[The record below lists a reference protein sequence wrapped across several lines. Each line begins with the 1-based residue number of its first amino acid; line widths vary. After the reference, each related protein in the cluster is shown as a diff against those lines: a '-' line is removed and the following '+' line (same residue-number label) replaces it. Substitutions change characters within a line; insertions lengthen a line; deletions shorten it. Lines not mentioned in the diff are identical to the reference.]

1 MMDAGARIIYLFI
14 ESFFLPFSKDDLSS
28 LVSILKSESESK
40 APPLISSAFA

>member
-14 ESFFLPFSKDDLSS
+14 VSIFLPFSKDDLRSI
-28 LVSILKSESESK
+28 VSILKSESESK